1 MNRRFALQPLAEA
14 GQALR
19 GQWRAQAVSAPVFLS
34 WEWLDA
40 QRVTSGLAQDMHVL
54 VHDGAPL
61 AMLSRRRVLRH
72 GFMPVRQWHLNETG
86 DRAADRV
93 ALEYNGFLQQGL
105 AQDAFGW
112 LLRYLPAADELV
124 VRNAAEPTIQALEAA
139 ALTAGWRARNIKE
152 TAAPWRD
159 LAGLR
164 ASSEP
169 FEARLGRN
177 TRAAI
182 RRSRRLYEDAYG
194 PLSLA
199 RAGDGTKAQA
209 WFARLEEL
217 HTAQWAAR
225 GQGGA
230 FADDRFRAFHR
241 RFLAGAHG
249 PATADIL
256 CIRAGAQEVGYLYN
270 LRSPGGWVMAYQSG
284 FAPVPDNRWKPG
296 YLCHALAV
304 TYYADAGASRYD
316 FMAGPAPYKRQLA
329 DRVEPLRSMIAFA
342 PRLHL
347 VLDDR
352 MRRGRCRLRHTV
364 RKARKS
370 V

>member
-1 MNRRFALQPLAEA
+1 MNRRFALQPLTEA
-14 GQALR
+14 GPELC
-19 GQWRAQAVSAPVFLS
+19 GHWRAQAVGAPVFLS

-40 QRVTSGLAQDMHVL
+40 QRATSGLAQDMHVL
-54 VHDGAPL
+54 LRDGAPL

-72 GFMPVRQWHLNETG
+72 GCMPVRQWHLNETG

-93 ALEYNGFLQQGL
+93 ALEYNGFLQPNLGH
-105 AQDAFGW
+105 DAFAW
-112 LLRYLPAADELV
+112 LLRHLPSADELV
-124 VRNAAEPTIQALEAA
+124 VRNAPEATIQALEAA
-139 ALTAGWRARNIKE
+139 VLAAGWRLRHIKE
-152 TAAPWRD
+152 TAAPWLD

-164 ASSEP
+164 ASGEP
-169 FEARLGRN
+169 FEAWLGRN

-199 RAGDGTKAQA
+199 RAGDGTEAQT

-230 FADDRFRAFHR
+230 FVDDRFRAFHR
-241 RFLAGAHG
+241 RFLAGAAG

-256 CIRAGAQEVGYLYN
+256 CIRAGAREVGYLYN

-284 FAPVPDNRWKPG
+284 FAAAPDNRWKPG

-304 TYYADAGASRYD
+304 TYYAGAGANRYD
-316 FMAGPAPYKRQLA
+316 FLAGPAPYKRQLA
-329 DRVEPLRSMIAFA
+329 DRLEPLRSMIAFA

-352 MRRGRCRLRHTV
+352 MRRGRCRLRHMV
-364 RKARKS
+364 GEARKS